1 LGLDSVIYALVVE
14 ELSRGWM
21 SLAGV
26 IDSHLMLAY
35 MIWKFGTEEQRQRY
49 VPALA
54 RGNDVL
60 A

>member
-1 LGLDSVIYALVVE
+1 VVE

-35 MIWKFGTEEQRQRY
+35 MIWKFGTEE
-49 VPALA
+49 
-54 RGNDVL
+54 
-60 A
+60 